1 MNPGDS
7 PYIGPFAR
15 GGFFEEFDYNNG
27 CVEEFIRDVCA
38 YWLDSFQIDGIRFD
52 FTLGFFQKGNP
63 NVGIAKLVSDVKAL
77 LAQGG
82 RNNVALML
90 EHLTDN
96 RFEAID
102 DTNQICADGCWFD
115 PFMFESSEYAR
126 NGNIDGE
133 ILRILNSNLDY
144 AQGKAPVT
152 YVENHDHSTIVREAG
167 GRGPLV
173 QDTSA
178 GDLIA
183 DFARH
188 RLAAQWPR
196 IRRRQFFA
204 RRGLGSSPAAA
215 LALERR

>member
-1 MNPGDS
+1 
-7 PYIGPFAR
+7 
-15 GGFFEEFDYNNG
+15 
-27 CVEEFIRDVCA
+27 
-38 YWLDSFQIDGIRFD
+38 
-52 FTLGFFQKGNP
+52 
-63 NVGIAKLVSDVKAL
+63 
-77 LAQGG
+77 
-82 RNNVALML
+82 ML

-126 NGNIDGE
+126 SGNIDGE

-167 GRGPLV
+167 GRDRWFKTQAPAISLL
-173 QDTSA
+173 TSP
-178 GDLIA
+178 GIVLL
-183 DFARH
+183 H
-188 RLAAQWPR
+188 NGQEL
-196 IRRRQFFA
+196 RRQFFA

-215 LALERR
+215 PALERR